1 MYNIY
6 IYIHIYVCI
15 YKIYIYIYYI
25 YIYVC
30 IYICC
35 NIFLSAI
42 DSNIAKYAAD
52 TTLNLCNKDM
62 NNITENHRKT

>member
-1 MYNIY
+1 M
-6 IYIHIYVCI
+6 
-15 YKIYIYIYYI
+15 
-25 YIYVC
+25 YVC
-30 IYICC
+30 IYIRC
-35 NIFLSAI
+35 NISLSAI

>member
-1 MYNIY
+1 M
-6 IYIHIYVCI
+6 CI
-15 YKIYIYIYYI
+15 YKIYIYIIYI

-30 IYICC
+30 IYIYC

-52 TTLNLCNKDM
+52 TTLNFCNKDM

>member
-1 MYNIY
+1 MCVY
-6 IYIHIYVCI
+6 IRY
-15 YKIYIYIYYI
+15 IYIYIYM
-25 YIYVC
+25 YVC
-30 IYICC
+30 IYIRC

>member
-1 MYNIY
+1 M
-6 IYIHIYVCI
+6 YVCM
-15 YKIYIYIYYI
+15 
-25 YIYVC
+25 YVC
-30 IYICC
+30 IYIRC